1 MKGTILLAAA
11 ALIAGSAYAQQ
22 RSLDEVISIANTYYN
37 NIGSDAAQTRADE
50 ALELIPSS
58 HLLAQD
64 GADEVFYLCNR
75 PRSGFVL
82 VSADVQ
88 MPEVLGFSDHA
99 YDSGKGLPPGL
110 LDVMSGYAFMTSSEG
125 VSRAVT
131 SLQSDISPMLQT
143 EWGQNDP
150 YNRMC
155 PRDGSYRT
163 QTGCV
168 ATAVAQVM
176 KFYEWPAKT
185 GKGVIDYKTYRKG
198 IPVKIDLSDYSFAW
212 SYMLN
217 TYEKDKFSNA
227 QANAV
232 SKLMYAA
239 GAASETDYAAS
250 ESGSTLFDS
259 ELGLWRYFGYD
270 KDMCLLSAR
279 NMSDE
284 RWEEILLNELNE
296 RRPVMMSANASG
308 KQVGHAFVLD
318 GYQLKNGNLYYH
330 VNWGWSG
337 AGNGNYLI
345 NKLTPTEDGKDMG
358 VGSFSDSQLIV
369 INCQPEDGKENTA
382 YAMADAMLVDKDSFE
397 SCSDV
402 SIRLTLNNLV
412 CTLPE
417 GLTADLIV
425 EVVDENGNACSQI
438 DIKSVSLLMG
448 VVSNSVETIQIPTLS
463 DGVYSLHP
471 YLQTAGGLKIEM
483 LSREANL
490 QFQVGGSQ
498 SITNLEQEQ
507 SVADIY
513 DVLGR
518 TKKNA
523 GKKTLPAGFYI
534 INGQKIVIREK

>member
-1 MKGTILLAAA
+1 MKGKILLAAA
-11 ALIAGSAYAQQ
+11 ALIVSKGVRAQQ

-64 GADEVFYLCNR
+64 GADEIFYLCNS

-110 LDVMSGYAFMTSSEG
+110 LDVMSGYASMTSGEG
-125 VSRAVT
+125 VSRATT

-143 EWGQNDP
+143 EWDQDDP

-176 KFYEWPAKT
+176 KYYEWPEKT
-185 GKGVIDYKTYRKG
+185 GKGIIDYKTPRKG
-198 IPVKIDLSDYSFAW
+198 ISVKIDLSDYSFAW
-212 SYMLN
+212 SSMLDR
-217 TYEKDKFSNA
+217 YEKDKFSNA

-239 GAASETDYAAS
+239 GAASETDYTAG
-250 ESGSTLFDS
+250 ESVSALYYS
-259 ELGLWRYFGYD
+259 VLGLCRYFDYD
-270 KDMCLLSAR
+270 KDMSLLPAQYMSA
-279 NMSDE
+279 E
-284 RWEEILLNELNE
+284 RWEEILVNELNE
-296 RRPVMMSANASG
+296 HRPVMMSANVSG

-318 GYQLKNGNLYYH
+318 GYQQRNGSLYYH

-337 AGNGNYLI
+337 NGNGYYLI
-345 NKLTPTEDGKDMG
+345 NKLTPNDGVQDMG
-358 VGSFSDSQLIV
+358 IGSFSDSQLIV
-369 INCQPEDGKENTA
+369 INCQPDDEKENIT
-382 YAMADAMLVDKDSFE
+382 YAMVEKMLLENDSFE
-397 SCSDV
+397 SGSDV
-402 SIRLTLNNLV
+402 SIVLRLYNLV

-417 GLTADLIV
+417 GLTAELIV
-425 EVVDENGNACSQI
+425 DVIDENENVCRQI
-438 DIKSVSLLMG
+438 EARKVSLLMLVG
-448 VVSNSVETIQIPTLS
+448 TNAFEAIQVSSLP

-471 YLQTAGGLKIEM
+471 YLQTAGGRKIEL
-483 LSREANL
+483 LSRDANL

-498 SITNLEQEQ
+498 SISDLQQEQ
-507 SVADIY
+507 SAADIH

-534 INGQKIVIREK
+534 INGQKIVILS